1 MIIDNSLTVYYEDLG
16 LHLVSVLDFLRIK
29 QVVGLGDGAGG
40 NIITRFGMCHPSRV
54 YGIFTIN
61 NRAGVSMGR
70 FMEGLKIGLSFSLYL
85 YVHCLLGYQGK
96 MKAAKGAEQQ
106 SMNEV

>member
-1 MIIDNSLTVYYEDLG
+1 M
-16 LHLVSVLDFLRIK
+16 SVLDFLRIK

-61 NRAGVSMGR
+61 NSAGVSMGR
-70 FMEGLKIGLSFSLYL
+70 FMEGLKVGFDIFFFLL
-85 YVHCLLGYQGK
+85 YVYCLLGHQGK

-106 SMNEV
+106 SMNEM